1 MYSEEL
7 NYTIG
12 RLQALADL
20 LSDGVHLDCED
31 VVRVLRTSSDQLDQI
46 ADHFDGGRRS
56 IRERWRGFEG
66 DSRKAFWEQY
76 IPHDSLEKVVVGMC
90 PKRTPL
96 FVLDAV
102 YKICSR
108 IYKRN

>member
-66 DSRKAFWEQY
+66 DSRKAFG
-76 IPHDSLEKVVVGMC
+76 SN
-90 PKRTPL
+90 
-96 FVLDAV
+96 
-102 YKICSR
+102 
-108 IYKRN
+108 IYPMIALKSGRRDVP